1 MCFFHQ
7 ASSPFELW
15 VLSVLGKMLVH
26 RADCTSNPMWS
37 RGARERE
44 RERKRAR
51 ERERERERERL
62 KLALNMFLT
71 SLLMAA
77 HVLVPVALFTRHIGV
92 SNLAADG
99 GAPCVLQSLLGR
111 KVSGNRPPCSAKHA

>member
-1 MCFFHQ
+1 MLLSPGFKPFRAVGTFRSGQ
-7 ASSPFELW
+7 NASAPCRLHI
-15 VLSVLGKMLVH
+15 K
-26 RADCTSNPMWS
+26 SNVEPWCE
-37 RGARERE
+37 RERE